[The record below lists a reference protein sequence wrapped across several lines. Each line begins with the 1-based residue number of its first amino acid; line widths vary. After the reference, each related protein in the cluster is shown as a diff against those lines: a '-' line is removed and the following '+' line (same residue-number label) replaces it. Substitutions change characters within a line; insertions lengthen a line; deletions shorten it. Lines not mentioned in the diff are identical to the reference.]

1 MDNIVGVFLM
11 ELLQQSPLLL
21 AYTVAIFVALTYWR
35 RYPTPC
41 LLTMVAA
48 GLMLTVAVLQT
59 FFSLY
64 LVQSRSGGDGTIA
77 RMGYLLA
84 VIGIASSFL
93 RALAFGLLLAAVFHG
108 RGDRQAPPV
117 EQS

>member
-11 ELLQQSPLLL
+11 ELLQESPLLL

-41 LLTMVAA
+41 LLTMVSA

-59 FFSLY
+59 FFNLY
-64 LVQSRSGGDGTIA
+64 LVQNRSSVDGTIA
-77 RMGYLLA
+77 RMGSLLA
-84 VIGIASSFL
+84 VIGIASGLL
-93 RALAFGLLLAAVFHG
+93 RALAFGLLLAAVFYR
-108 RGDRQAPPV
+108 RGDGQAPPV